1 MKLLLSR
8 SAQRDLD
15 KLPDD
20 ITLRISKKLYDL
32 AMNPYMQGFQKLSG
46 NRGYR
51 IRIGDYRVVYSID
64 KIDKSITVI
73 KVKHRREVYREW

>member
-8 SAQRDLD
+8 SALKDLD

-32 AMNPYMQGFQKLSG
+32 ATNPYMQGSEKLSG
-46 NRGYR
+46 NKGYR
-51 IRIGDYRVVYSID
+51 IRIGDYRVVYRVD
-64 KIDKSITVI
+64 KGSKEVTVI
-73 KVKHRREVYREW
+73 KVKHRREVYR